1 MAWIL
6 IDIMDH
12 FLILI
17 GAFLAILSP
26 VFVYPRRFNV
36 LYWVGVPFFFVA
48 FLAPLLVYDLAD
60 FFPISIIQKY
70 AWITFVGGF
79 FSLLGTFLG
88 YRVVLLNYPLISRMT
103 TFQSKHDLLVSRSV
117 NIIIAGIVGILLSY
131 SLMGFIP
138 ALADDPLNAK
148 FFRGAYQQAYDRV
161 AILYRS
167 AYMCLMFSTP
177 LVFSFYLQSKRR
189 ILLLY
194 SIVASCL
201 VLLSLT
207 RGALASLIFTSWLV
221 YVGFF
226 NRRMFFPSLL
236 LYFFVYVLGSSVWIL
251 LGIFEPPSYSD
262 DYISF
267 VLKIIASGAP
277 DLFDQLNFL
286 ASFESQNYPLTWGRT
301 FFGGLVPFRY
311 EWNPSVYTLVV
322 SNGGGD
328 ISDIMSGGFRLSTAL
343 WGYTSFSWLG
353 VVIIPLLSGF
363 FIGQSIKLI
372 KKSTV
377 HGYYSIIL
385 AITLCQTTLSPFV
398 NFYNISLYML
408 PGILLVVYLTAKPK
422 AVNFDKVS

>member
-1 MAWIL
+1 M
-6 IDIMDH
+6 
-12 FLILI
+12 
-17 GAFLAILSP
+17 
-26 VFVYPRRFNV
+26 
-36 LYWVGVPFFFVA
+36 
-48 FLAPLLVYDLAD
+48 
-60 FFPISIIQKY
+60 
-70 AWITFVGGF
+70 
-79 FSLLGTFLG
+79 
-88 YRVVLLNYPLISRMT
+88 
-103 TFQSKHDLLVSRSV
+103 
-117 NIIIAGIVGILLSY
+117 
-131 SLMGFIP
+131 
-138 ALADDPLNAK
+138 
-148 FFRGAYQQAYDRV
+148 
-161 AILYRS
+161 
-167 AYMCLMFSTP
+167 
-177 LVFSFYLQSKRR
+177 
-189 ILLLY
+189 
-194 SIVASCL
+194 
-201 VLLSLT
+201 
-207 RGALASLIFTSWLV
+207 
-221 YVGFF
+221 
-226 NRRMFFPSLL
+226 
-236 LYFFVYVLGSSVWIL
+236 
-251 LGIFEPPSYSD
+251 
-262 DYISF
+262 
-267 VLKIIASGAP
+267 KIIPSGAP

-286 ASFESQNYPLTWGRT
+286 ASFKSQNYPLTWGRT